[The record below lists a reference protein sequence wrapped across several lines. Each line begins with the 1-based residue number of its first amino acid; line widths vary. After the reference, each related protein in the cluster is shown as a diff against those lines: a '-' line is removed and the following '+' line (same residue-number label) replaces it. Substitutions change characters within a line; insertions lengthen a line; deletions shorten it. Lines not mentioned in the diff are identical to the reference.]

1 MHSSV
6 LTVDLAN
13 VCLIRETAV
22 ASACIRAF
30 PKKPLEVSYFCLF
43 LPIYSFSGPYSV
55 IYLWYGGFWDFF
67 FFWNKLSA
75 RLFVLVAVMFQS
87 WIKNTRSWD
96 NSSQNMLVKGRSS
109 LSLHQWD
116 TYFYHH
122 CPWAP
127 NCSQCNISV
136 LFLHNYLLCTNLQKL
151 WWLAS

>member
-1 MHSSV
+1 MSVSLGRLQLPVHASGLSPKSPWKCHTFACFFPFILSLV
-6 LTVDLAN
+6 LTL
-13 VCLIRETAV
+13 LYIYGME
-22 ASACIRAF
+22 AF
-30 PKKPLEVSYFCLF
+30 E
-43 LPIYSFSGPYSV
+43 I
-55 IYLWYGGFWDFF
+55 F